1 MAPPLLLPQR
11 MTTTIKNVF
20 RAGFLST
27 ALLSVALV
35 GCKKKEGDVPA
46 AQEKVQEAR
55 EEVRDQQ
62 KDVREEMKDVQE
74 ERKDVAEAN
83 RDLNQAQRELGAER
97 DEFVRIN
104 REKLATIDARIA
116 ELEAKGDAKSKQL
129 AADLK
134 VRRNELSAKID
145 RAQDRTS
152 ANWAEFKADVDR
164 TYEGLKKDI
173 DDAL

>member
-1 MAPPLLLPQR
+1 MLLPQR
-11 MTTTIKNVF
+11 MKTTIKNVF

-35 GCKKKEGDVPA
+35 GCKKEGDVPA

-62 KDVREEMKDVQE
+62 KDVKDEMKDVNE
-74 ERKDVAEAN
+74 ERKDVTEAN
-83 RDLNQAQRELGAER
+83 RDLAQAKTELSAER

-104 REKLATIDARIA
+104 REKLASIDARIN
-116 ELEAKGDAKSKQL
+116 ELEAKGTAKSKQA

-145 RAQDRTS
+145 RAQERTS
-152 ANWAEFKADVDR
+152 ANWAEFKSDVDR
-164 TYEGLKKDI
+164 TYEQLKADI
-173 DDAL
+173 DAAF